1 MLQKFMTPF
10 YEKITIKNTEAL
22 KEKTILITG
31 SNGLI
36 GGNLLAFLD
45 YLSEKLDLRLKVIGI
60 SNSKKAPW
68 LPASKR
74 ITYIQENLV
83 SKEQKIFSYKFDYI
97 IHAATYA
104 QPKKILELPRQT
116 VDLNINTLFTILE
129 QAKKN
134 NAKMLYISSSEI
146 YGETSDKNPV
156 MESCF
161 GSVNTLSDRAIY
173 AESKRLAETICYSYR
188 KHVNVKIA
196 RVLLCY
202 GPGVK
207 MDDQRV
213 YSEFIKQAQFTGN
226 IKMMDEGKAK
236 RTFCFI
242 SDAVEMVLNTLLTG
256 HEFVYNIAG
265 RDTTTISGLAKLI
278 AGVNNA
284 RYIKFTKKILEISG
298 TPVNSIISNER
309 YCTEFKKK
317 SFIDLKQGLQA
328 TSEWFKN
335 LSRS

>member
-10 YEKITIKNTEAL
+10 YEKITIKNTSSL
-22 KEKTILITG
+22 KGKTILITG

-36 GGNLLAFLD
+36 GGNFVAFLD
-45 YLSEKLDLRLKVIGI
+45 YLSENLDLKLKIIGI
-60 SNSKKAPW
+60 SNSKKASW
-68 LPASKR
+68 LPDSKH

-83 SKEQKIFSYKFDYI
+83 SKEQKTFSYKFDYL

-104 QPKKILELPRQT
+104 QPKKFLEHQRQT
-116 VDLNINTLFTILE
+116 IDLNINTLFTILE

-146 YGETSDKNPV
+146 YGETSARKPA
-156 MESCF
+156 MESYF

-188 KHVNVKIA
+188 NDVNIKIA
-196 RVLLCY
+196 RVLLSY

-207 MDDQRV
+207 TDDSRV
-213 YSEFIKQAQFTGN
+213 YSEFIQQAQTTGK
-226 IKMMDEGKAK
+226 IVMMDKGQTK

-242 SDAVEMVLNTLLTG
+242 SDAIEMLLNTLLSG

-265 RDTTTISGLAKLI
+265 RDTTTISGLAKQI
-278 AGVNNA
+278 AEVNNA
-284 RYIKFTKKILEISG
+284 RYIRFTGKIKEISG
-298 TPVNSIISNER
+298 TPVNSIISNDR
-309 YCTEFKKK
+309 YCKEFKKK
-317 SFIDLKQGLQA
+317 SFIDLSQGLQA
-328 TSEWFKN
+328 TSEWFNN
-335 LSRS
+335 LG